1 MSDQLTTRDDQRP
14 DDQLPDELAGA
25 DTSPTE
31 SRRDWGDLVGRGGR
45 FIRNLI
51 IGLVRVIRRLVQ
63 RGGGFAEHWLTDA
76 KRARYGIAV
85 TRMLL
90 GATGIG
96 LLLANFTTRLYTF
109 GSGYA
114 WSGETA
120 EPASALAQVFV
131 LFHFIQLN
139 DAAFTLGY
147 VILFALAVAVLLGWR
162 TRLTLPIFFVAWVSF
177 IELNDAASDQG
188 DNMFRIA
195 LLSLIFADSAS
206 RWSLDS
212 RRRAR
217 TEVDQKAN
225 FVVRVWQGERL
236 LPEWLTTITHN
247 LVLVSMT
254 FHVCI
259 VYASGALYK
268 AGGAPWQQGYAI
280 YNPLHVER
288 FGPWPELSDLLTTWA
303 PTVTI
308 VSWSSIIIQMCFP
321 MMLLNRISRV
331 IGLLGILS
339 FHIGIAVLMGLPWF
353 SLAMIAIDSIFIRD
367 ITWRR
372 MAAFVNRAWRRAETK
387 PVEQPTPAVREEP
400 AVGAAAVPAE
410 QSRPLADAT
419 LLKSPGLAGAR
430 QSPPGG

>member
-1 MSDQLTTRDDQRP
+1 MSDETTRNDSRP
-14 DDQLPDELAGA
+14 DF
-25 DTSPTE
+25 
-31 SRRDWGDLVGRGGR
+31 GDLVARAGR
-45 FIRNLI
+45 FLRNLI
-51 IGLVRVIRRLVQ
+51 IGLVRVVRRLAQ
-63 RGGGFAEHWLTDA
+63 RGGGFAEHWLMDA

-96 LLLANFTTRLYTF
+96 LLLANFGTRLYTF

-120 EPASALAQVFV
+120 EPVSALPQVWLFS
-131 LFHFIQLN
+131 LFHLVQLN
-139 DAAFTLGY
+139 DVIFTLGY
-147 VILFALAVAVLLGWR
+147 VILFLLAVAVLLGWR
-162 TRLTLPIFFVAWVSF
+162 TKLTLPIFFIAWVSF
-177 IELNDAASDQG
+177 IELNDSASDQG

-217 TEVDQKAN
+217 VEVDPQAN
-225 FVVRVWQGERL
+225 WLVRVWQGERL
-236 LPEWLTTITHN
+236 LPEWLTNVLHN

-268 AGGAPWQQGYAI
+268 AGGEPWQEGYAI
-280 YNPLHVER
+280 YNPLHVAR
-288 FGPWPELSDLLTTWA
+288 FGPWPELSELLTTWA
-303 PTVTI
+303 PMVTVI
-308 VSWSSIIIQMCFP
+308 SWSSIIIQMCFP

-331 IGLLGILS
+331 IGLVGILS

-367 ITWRR
+367 VSWRR
-372 MAAFVNRAWRRAETK
+372 MAAFVKRAWRRAEAR
-387 PVEQPTPAVREEP
+387 PAEREEP
-400 AVGAAAVPAE
+400 AVDVPVVPVD
-410 QSRPLADAT
+410 QPRQLADAGV
-419 LLKSPGLAGAR
+419 LGAVR
-430 QSPPGG
+430 QPHPGGG

>member
-1 MSDQLTTRDDQRP
+1 MSDDMITHRDTPRS
-14 DDQLPDELAGA
+14 DD
-25 DTSPTE
+25 
-31 SRRDWGDLVGRGGR
+31 RRDWGDLIARSGR
-45 FIRNLI
+45 FVRNLI
-51 IGLVRVIRRLVQ
+51 IGVVRVLRRLVQ

-96 LLLANFTTRLYTF
+96 LLLANFSTRLYTF

-114 WSGETA
+114 WSGEPA
-120 EPASALAQVFV
+120 EPVSALPRVWLFS
-131 LFHFIQLN
+131 LFHQFQLN

-147 VILFALAVAVLLGWR
+147 VILFLLAVAVLVGWR
-162 TRLTLPIFFVAWVSF
+162 TRLTLPVFFVAWVSF

-188 DNMFRIA
+188 DNMYRIA

-217 TEVDQKAN
+217 TEVDPKAN
-225 FVVRVWQGERL
+225 WFARVWQGERL
-236 LPEWLTTITHN
+236 LPEWLTTISHN

-268 AGGAPWQQGYAI
+268 AGGEPWQEGYAI

-288 FGPWPELSDLLTTWA
+288 FGPWPELSDLVTTWA
-303 PTVTI
+303 PMVTVI
-308 VSWSSIIIQMCFP
+308 SWSSIIIQMCFP
-321 MMLLNRISRV
+321 MMLLNRITRV
-331 IGLLGILS
+331 LGLIGILS

-367 ITWRR
+367 VTWRR
-372 MAAFVNRAWRRAETK
+372 MAAFVRRAWHRAEAR
-387 PVEQPTPAVREEP
+387 PVAEEKPAVVVP
-400 AVGAAAVPAE
+400 DAPAE
-410 QSRPLADAT
+410 QPRQLADAGM
-419 LLKSPGLAGAR
+419 LNAPGLGRAV
-430 QSPPGG
+430 QQPHPGGG

>member
-1 MSDQLTTRDDQRP
+1 MN
-14 DDQLPDELAGA
+14 LAG
-25 DTSPTE
+25 T
-31 SRRDWGDLVGRGGR
+31 LGRCVR
-45 FIRNLI
+45 FVENLI
-51 IGLVRVIRRLVQ
+51 IGVLRVLRRLAN
-63 RGGGFAEHWLTDA
+63 RGGGFVEHWLTDA

-96 LLLANFTTRLYTF
+96 LLLTNLTTFRYTF
-109 GSGYA
+109 GSGVA

-120 EPASALAQVFV
+120 EPSSLLPQVWLFS
-131 LFHFIQLN
+131 LFHQIQLN
-139 DAAFTLGY
+139 DAAFTAGY
-147 VILFALAVAVLLGWR
+147 VILLLLAVAVLLGWR
-162 TRLTLPIFFVAWVSF
+162 TRLTLPVFFVAWVSF

-188 DNMFRIA
+188 DNMYRIA

-206 RWSLDS
+206 RWSLDA

-217 TEVDQKAN
+217 VTVDPTKN

-236 LPEWLTTITHN
+236 LPEWLTNISHN

-254 FHVCI
+254 LHVCM

-268 AGGAPWQQGYAI
+268 AGGEPWQQGYAI

-288 FGPWPELSDLLTTWA
+288 FGPWPELSALLTTWA
-303 PTVTI
+303 PAVTVI
-308 VSWSSIIIQMCFP
+308 SWSSIIIQMCFP

-331 IGLLGILS
+331 IGLFGILS

-367 ITWRR
+367 VTWRR
-372 MAAFVNRAWRRAETK
+372 MAAFVKRAWRRSEVRRPVQQEET
-387 PVEQPTPAVREEP
+387 VGVLIDQPRE
-400 AVGAAAVPAE
+400 
-410 QSRPLADAT
+410 LADA
-419 LLKSPGLAGAR
+419 GLTAR
-430 QSPPGG
+430 LEHQTQPGGG